1 MSVHVPKTAFK
12 TQGAQLENISLKEVH
27 FWFIVLSAIN
37 KGIKPFNLTNFIRN
51 NG

>member
-1 MSVHVPKTAFK
+1 MSVHVAKTAFK

-37 KGIKPFNLTNFIRN
+37 KGIKTFFF
-51 NG
+51 